1 MMTMTAPAY
10 SIREFEKIVGLPRN
24 EAYRMIRKKRVF
36 PFKNEQG
43 LYRISET
50 ELARFAREEL

>member
-24 EAYRMIRKKRVF
+24 EAYRMIRKRRLF

-43 LYRISET
+43 MFRVT
-50 ELARFAREEL
+50 EAEVARFAREEM